1 MMIEPT
7 VEQTDQCAIVQ
18 QDVIE
23 LIERLTNEGI
33 DLRVVLAGLAA
44 ATSFTVMKAYGPKE
58 VPVWFARQSA
68 MTMAWARD

>member
-7 VEQTDQCAIVQ
+7 VEQAEQCAIVQ

-23 LIERLTNEGI
+23 LIERLNKEGI

-44 ATSFTVMKAYGPKE
+44 ATSFIVMKAYGAKE

-68 MTMAWARD
+68 LTMAWAKN